1 MASFFGPGGIFSSS
15 RGAIAKKG
23 PAETE
28 AEVNEYW
35 AGLTSDQRQSVYNYA
50 IKRETRLP
58 EKFRNYLELEHE
70 PKWVNGVRVG
80 LADWVLEMDLS
91 RMIQSFY
98 NDGVS
103 YPVKYKEN
111 PAEKALIYSIF
122 RENLVY
128 EFGDR
133 MRLLRNLNT
142 ITNRD
147 GSEGHAKL
155 VFKDIKGISNELLD
169 ARIDFLREEKKKAE
183 AAGAT
188 WGSVSQPGKSN
199 RRKSLKDRK

>member
-28 AEVNEYW
+28 AEVNEIW
-35 AGLTSDQRQSVYNYA
+35 AGLTLDQRQSVYNYA

-58 EKFRNYLELEHE
+58 ERFRNYLEFEHE
-70 PKWVNGVRVG
+70 PKFANGERVG
-80 LADWVLEMDLS
+80 LADHVLELDLS
-91 RMIQSFY
+91 QMIQSFY
-98 NDGVS
+98 IDGVS

-133 MRLLRNLNT
+133 IRLLRNLNT

-155 VFKDIKGISNELLD
+155 SFKDIKGISDELLE
-169 ARIDFLREEKKKAE
+169 ARVELLREEKKKAE

-188 WGSVSQPGKSN
+188 WGSVTQPGKSRTRSN
-199 RRKSLKDRK
+199 RRKY

>member
-35 AGLTSDQRQSVYNYA
+35 AGLTLDQRQSVYDYA
-50 IKRETRLP
+50 IKSETRLP
-58 EKFRNYLELEHE
+58 PRFRNYLEFEHE
-70 PKWVNGVRVG
+70 PKFVNAVRVG
-80 LADWVLEMDLS
+80 LADWVLKMDLS

-98 NDGVS
+98 IDGIS
-103 YPVKYKEN
+103 FPVKFKEN
-111 PAEKALIYSIF
+111 SAEKAKIYSIF

-133 MRLLRNLNT
+133 IRLLKNLNT

-155 VFKDIKGISNELLD
+155 LLKDIKGISNELLE
-169 ARIDFLREEKKKAE
+169 ARVDLLREEKKKAE

-188 WGSVSQPGKSN
+188 WGSVAQPGKSN
-199 RRKSLKDRK
+199 RK

>member
-35 AGLTSDQRQSVYNYA
+35 AGLTLDQRQSVYNYA

-58 EKFRNYLELEHE
+58 EKFRNFLNYEHE
-70 PKWVNGVRVG
+70 PKLVNGERVG

-98 NDGVS
+98 VDGVGF
-103 YPVKYKEN
+103 PIKYKEN

-155 VFKDIKGISNELLD
+155 LLKDIKGISDELLE
-169 ARIDFLREEKKKAE
+169 ARVELLREEKKKAE
-183 AAGAT
+183 AAGTT
-188 WGSVSQPGKSN
+188 WGSVAQPGKSN
-199 RRKSLKDRK
+199 RRKSLKNRK

>member
-1 MASFFGPGGIFSSS
+1 MASFFRGLFSPGPAAST
-15 RGAIAKKG
+15 KN

-28 AEVNEYW
+28 AEVNEVW
-35 AGLTSDQRQSVYNYA
+35 AGLTLDQRQSVYNYA

-58 EKFRNYLELEHE
+58 EKFRNFLINHE
-70 PKWVNGVRVG
+70 SKYINAVRVG
-80 LADWVLEMDLS
+80 AADWVLKMDLS

-98 NDGVS
+98 IDGVS

-133 MRLLRNLNT
+133 MRLLRRLNT

-155 VFKDIKGISNELLD
+155 SFKDIKGISDELLE
-169 ARIDFLREEKKKAE
+169 ARVELLREEKKKAE

-188 WGSVSQPGKSN
+188 WGSVAQPGKSN
-199 RRKSLKDRK
+199 RRKSYKNRK

>member
-1 MASFFGPGGIFSSS
+1 MASFFRGLFSPGPAAST
-15 RGAIAKKG
+15 KN

-28 AEVNEYW
+28 AEVNEIW
-35 AGLTSDQRQSVYNYA
+35 AGLTLDQRQSVYNYA

-58 EKFRNYLELEHE
+58 KRFLNFLNSDHE
-70 PKWVNGVRVG
+70 PKFVNGERVG

-98 NDGVS
+98 VDGVGI
-103 YPVKYKEN
+103 PIKYKEN

-133 MRLLRNLNT
+133 IRLLRNLNT
-142 ITNRD
+142 LTNRD

-155 VFKDIKGISNELLD
+155 SFKDIIGFSNELLD
-169 ARIDFLREEKKKAE
+169 ARVELLREEKKKAE

-188 WGSVSQPGKSN
+188 WGSVAQPGKRN
-199 RRKSLKDRK
+199 RRKSLKNRK

>member
-28 AEVNEYW
+28 AEVNEIW
-35 AGLTSDQRQSVYNYA
+35 AGLTLDQRQSVYNYA

-58 EKFRNYLELEHE
+58 ERFRNYLENHE
-70 PKWVNGVRVG
+70 AKFVNAVRVG
-80 LADWVLEMDLS
+80 AADWVLKMDLS

-98 NDGVS
+98 IDGVS
-103 YPVKYKEN
+103 YPVKFKEN

-133 MRLLRNLNT
+133 IRLLRNLNT

-155 VFKDIKGISNELLD
+155 SFKDIIGFSNELLE

-188 WGSVSQPGKSN
+188 WGSVAQPGK
-199 RRKSLKDRK
+199 